1 MQVNSDIIDIAST
14 VYECDLLV
22 GSRDALLQH
31 YGNKLAVVSRIDSKN
46 WGKLKPTTALKLI
59 CYPEEENVSYDLEGD
74 PEEENVTGD
83 PEEDNVT
90 GGLEEVNC
98 NIQQMFSWISQK

>member
-31 YGNKLAVVSRIDSKN
+31 YGNKLAVVSGIDSKN
-46 WGKLKPTTALKLI
+46 WGRLKLATALKLI
-59 CYPEEENVSYDLEGD
+59 CYPEEENVSYD

-83 PEEDNVT
+83 PEEDSVT
-90 GGLEEVNC
+90 GEPKEVNR
-98 NIQQMFSWISQK
+98 NV